1 MVTMSRSKVVG
12 LLLALLVGGLV
23 LAFWPREEPG
33 VQEAITREIVS
44 MTRAAQEKDVG
55 ELMDRVS
62 ERFRTHQGWDK
73 QQVRGVLVGQV
84 LRGQWVRV
92 FTTNLDVTEVSPAR
106 GDFQVKIIFG
116 RSPGERL
123 EDLSRETILNAYLI
137 EGSFEKEQ
145 DGKWRVV
152 SARHQPLDPMDL
164 L

>member
-12 LLLALLVGGLV
+12 VVLALLAGGLV

-33 VQEAITREIVS
+33 VKEAVSREIIA

-55 ELMDRVS
+55 AIMEHVS
-62 ERFRTHQGWDK
+62 ERFRAAQGWDK

-92 FTTNLDVTEVSPAR
+92 FTTNLEVTEVTPTRADYR
-106 GDFQVKIIFG
+106 VKIIFG
-116 RSPGERL
+116 RSPGERI
-123 EDLSRETILNAYLI
+123 EDLSRETVLSAYLL
-137 EGSFEKEQ
+137 EGAFEKED
-145 DGKWRVV
+145 DGQWRVV
-152 SARHQPLDPMDL
+152 SARHQSLAPTDL